1 MALHLAGLRRM
12 LLQWEKHWIS
22 STIQFKYDGEFLGM
36 ISRIVRS
43 STYFARLDHVFTRS
57 LTITEN
63 STGPNLVPWGIPPFR
78 ERILEKSEPMRTD
91 CERPSRKA
99 AIHLTRQ
106 GCRLKECNLLKRMV
120 WSIRSNPF
128 LKSAKKSLALQLPL
142 SKASR
147 TRWITYAI
155 ACWVDIPAAANC
167 LQSRS
172 S

>member
-43 STYFARLDHVFTRS
+43 STYFVRLDHVFTRS
-57 LTITEN
+57 LTITAN

-106 GCRLKECNLLKRMV
+106 GCKWKGCNLLKRMV
-120 WSIRSNPF
+120 WSIRPNPF
-128 LKSAKKSLALQLPL
+128 LKSAKKSGRPIINPTTCRLVRGVSLNVPN
-142 SKASR
+142 
-147 TRWITYAI
+147 I
-155 ACWVDIPAAANC
+155 AFNYCVPK
-167 LQSRS
+167 SF
-172 S
+172 

>member
-1 MALHLAGLRRM
+1 MLLHLAGLRRM
-12 LLQWEKHWIS
+12 LLRWEKHWIS

-36 ISRIVRS
+36 ISRIVRP
-43 STYFARLDHVFTRS
+43 STYFARLGHVLTRS

-63 STGPNLVPWGIPPFR
+63 SAGSNLVPLGRPPFR
-78 ERILEKSEPMRTD
+78 ERILEESEPMRTD
-91 CERPSRKA
+91 CERPWRIV

-106 GCRLKECNLLKRMV
+106 GCRLQECNLLKGMV

-128 LKSAKKSLALQLPL
+128 LKSAKKILALQLPL

-147 TRWITYAI
+147 TRWSTYAI